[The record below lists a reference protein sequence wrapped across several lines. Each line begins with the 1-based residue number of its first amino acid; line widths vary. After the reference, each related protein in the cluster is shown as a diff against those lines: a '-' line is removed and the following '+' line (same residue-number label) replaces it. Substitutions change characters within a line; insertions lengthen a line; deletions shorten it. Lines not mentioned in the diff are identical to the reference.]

1 MNSINAITWNDLKLK
16 LEDVVKRELRLSPN
30 SKIDIKLS
38 RPAAKGPGEINIQ
51 FAAPTA
57 SQITTSSAPPLTVAP
72 GTRITTSDDEAF
84 LLAAIRDAHEKS
96 QYPFISLKWFKT
108 TWLPALGAKF
118 TYDEF
123 QELITR
129 LVANGEVVVEK
140 IKNPYGHPVTSIRTP
155 DMPAAKESRSD
166 E

>member
-51 FAAPTA
+51 FAATA
-57 SQITTSSAPPLTVAP
+57 SPPSGTIKPDPVTVAP

-129 LVANGEVVVEK
+129 LVAQGDVIVEK
-140 IKNPYGHPVTSIRTP
+140 VQNPYGHPVTSIRTP